1 MVYGGSYVTVIF
13 HFYRLRCGKVIFSQ
27 ASVILFTGGW
37 CGSHPPPDR
46 HTPRIYTPS
55 GRHTP
60 WADTPLGHTPPR
72 QTHPWAHTPL
82 DRHATPGMATAAD
95 GTHPTGMHSCNKV
108 FWEWWPI
115 RTNQL
120 VNVNIPF
127 WKHINSRETD
137 LSAQKSQDNVYSVVH
152 IFRIFE
158 EILG

>member
-27 ASVILFTGGW
+27 ASVILFTGRG
-37 CGSHPPPDR
+37 GVAATPPDTHPSDIHPIRQTHPLGR
-46 HTPRIYTPS
+46 HTPRA
-55 GRHTP
+55 H
-60 WADTPLGHTPPR
+60 PPR

-82 DRHATPGMATAAD
+82 DRHTTPGMATAAD